1 MKQLTQ
7 EEASEL
13 VLWAVFFIVF
23 FSIWQLFLE
32 VKGASILKAYHKWRT
47 GMNAK
52 PNKPP
57 IKRTIKDLTNEK
69 LTELT
74 KRGFSTRQIGNA
86 YNCSHTTVAKR
97 IKKILV

>member
-1 MKQLTQ
+1 M
-7 EEASEL
+7 EELLKFLWIIICISFYSILWL
-13 VLWAVFFIVF
+13 VLGAKIV
-23 FSIWQLFLE
+23 
-32 VKGASILKAYHKWRT
+32 GILKAYFKRRT
-47 GMNAK
+47 VMNAK

-69 LTELT
+69 LVELT